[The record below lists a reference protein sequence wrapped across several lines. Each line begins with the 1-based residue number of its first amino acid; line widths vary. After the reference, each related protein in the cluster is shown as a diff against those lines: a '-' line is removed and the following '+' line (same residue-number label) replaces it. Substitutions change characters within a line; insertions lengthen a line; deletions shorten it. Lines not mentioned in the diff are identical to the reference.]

1 MWGYTTSI
9 LSYALEPVEYVLWV
23 EDSLVRREGLVLVVT
38 DDDVTAALE
47 ELVLGL
53 GVCGT
58 GEEVTTG
65 RRDVEVG
72 RDVVV
77 VVVVVGDVV
86 VVVVVGVVAI

>member
-1 MWGYTTSI
+1 M
-9 LSYALEPVEYVLWV
+9 

-38 DDDVTAALE
+38 GDDVTAALE

-58 GEEVTTG
+58 GEEVTDVTSG